1 MRRQVGCSAP
11 WDERPDSRGQPQVT
25 EDLFTDVCAFD
36 ELPNGGRRVFD
47 VNGAKVLCVRINR
60 EVSAVINAC
69 THLGLPLDKGRV
81 IGHQI
86 SCPAH
91 GACFDLVTGRAYS
104 GPAVLPLTVLPV
116 KIDAGR
122 VLVLVRP

>member
-1 MRRQVGCSAP
+1 M
-11 WDERPDSRGQPQVT
+11 T
-25 EDLFTDVCAFD
+25 EPEFSDVCAFID
-36 ELPNGGRRVFD
+36 IPNGGRRVFE
-47 VNGAKVLCVRINR
+47 VYGMQVLLIRINA
-60 EVSAVINAC
+60 EVAAVVNAC

-91 GACFDLVTGRAYS
+91 GACFDVRTGRALS

-116 KIDAGR
+116 RIAEGRVR
-122 VLVLVRP
+122 VLVPRA